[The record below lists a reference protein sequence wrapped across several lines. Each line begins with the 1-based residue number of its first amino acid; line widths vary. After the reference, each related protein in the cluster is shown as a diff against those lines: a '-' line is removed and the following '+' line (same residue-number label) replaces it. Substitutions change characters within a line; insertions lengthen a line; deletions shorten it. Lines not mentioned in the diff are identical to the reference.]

1 MTSEKVKFDM
11 QENRKCALVK
21 ITKSL
26 YSLLV
31 DKNLHYEETMMTRTP
46 IDDIAF
52 KKKQMNSGWWGLSRE
67 TISLLYL
74 RHNHFSC
81 GIFFC
86 LIPLP
91 IPQCIVKSSNAI
103 SSISW
108 NFLNLEASTF
118 RWKKMVEK
126 KNRKILMTSLC

>member
-1 MTSEKVKFDM
+1 MTSEKVKSDM

-52 KKKQMNSGWWGLSRE
+52 KKK
-67 TISLLYL
+67 
-74 RHNHFSC
+74 
-81 GIFFC
+81 
-86 LIPLP
+86 
-91 IPQCIVKSSNAI
+91 
-103 SSISW
+103 
-108 NFLNLEASTF
+108 
-118 RWKKMVEK
+118 
-126 KNRKILMTSLC
+126 